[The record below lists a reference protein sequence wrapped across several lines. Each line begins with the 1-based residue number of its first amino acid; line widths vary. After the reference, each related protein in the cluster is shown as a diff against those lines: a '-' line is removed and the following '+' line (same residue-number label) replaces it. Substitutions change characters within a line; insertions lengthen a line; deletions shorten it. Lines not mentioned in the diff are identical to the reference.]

1 MGELGSIP
9 ISFKIY
15 RKDPSGKPIFLR
27 EASFEQDVIKVGKG
41 PAADL
46 RLDDETVGLMH
57 AFIQTTPEGDVFVSD
72 VVSQRGTIV
81 NGQKVNKSK
90 LKSGDEI
97 LLGDTL
103 LTINFAEAQAAE
115 PVAAAGPGA
124 SAEVPAFASTA
135 SLQGISTMDV
145 SALEDTTKK
154 QAVFVSSYFEGLP
167 VQTNVLTDHKE
178 GEKAGV
184 LPMAA
189 IAFGALL
196 VLGGMFMGYKSLAIV
211 KEEQRV
217 NEVIRDIAKDRG
229 LSDKF
234 VPKVKGDFGYELA
247 FILLSLFG
255 ASILYVGLGRVYLR
269 RRILANFTV
278 GEDPSSVF
286 TCTSKQLPSPKFP
299 LVRTDRSAGYH
310 LMFTE
315 TMEGSIIDPAGNKY
329 MLTELV
335 QQGRATS
342 ADMPGTY
349 DFQIPDNHSARIKY
363 GNYEWMV
370 RSVNQSK
377 LSLPFKFE
385 KGLFMLL
392 VFVSVGLSALLA
404 GYFVRLQNDP
414 IFSDDTEAQETTVK
428 AIVKPPDQVAE
439 KKKQLEEQKQKD
451 KEKDKQIY
459 KPEDKIKDSA
469 ATPRDARST
478 AQSPGQ
484 GGAGAGV
491 SRVSGP
497 QGIGVANVLASQIS
511 AMTASLTASN
521 TVFGQETEDL
531 SDLLGD
537 GDPDGE
543 AVDGGFGGRGGSG
556 GGGSGGGLGIGGGGG
571 SGWGGIGIGGGG
583 GLGGKLGP
591 IGGGGRRG
599 VSMREGA
606 AQVSGKLDPN
616 EVRAVI
622 RAHRNEVHH
631 CYQKGLLQNDKL
643 AGNVR
648 VVFLINPAGRAQ
660 ECRVE
665 ENLAIAEV
673 GNCICGRLT
682 TWRFP
687 QPEGG
692 LAKISYSWTLQPGG

>member
-27 EASFEQDVIKVGKG
+27 EASYEQDVIKVGKG

-57 AFIQTTPEGDVFVSD
+57 AFIQTTPEGDIFVSD

-81 NGQKVNKSK
+81 NGQKVNKCK
-90 LKSGDEI
+90 LNSGDEI

-103 LTINFAEAQAAE
+103 LTINFAEAQAAAD
-115 PVAAAGPGA
+115 PVAAGPAGGA
-124 SAEVPAFASTA
+124 ELPSFASTA
-135 SLQGISTMDV
+135 SMQGISTMDV
-145 SALEDTTKK
+145 TALEDTSKK
-154 QAVFVSSYFEGLP
+154 QAVFVTSYFENLP
-167 VQTNVLTDHKE
+167 VQTNVLTDIKE
-178 GEKAGV
+178 GEKTGV
-184 LPMAA
+184 LPLVA
-189 IAFGALL
+189 IVFGALL

-211 KEEQRV
+211 QEEQRV
-217 NEVIRDIAKDRG
+217 NDVIRDIAKDRG

-255 ASILYVGLGRVYLR
+255 ASILYAGLGRVYLR

-335 QQGRATS
+335 QQGRATN

-363 GNYEWMV
+363 NNYEWLI

-377 LSLPFKFE
+377 LVLPFKFQ
-385 KGLFMLL
+385 KGLFMFL
-392 VFVSVGLSALLA
+392 VLVSVGMSTLLA
-404 GYFVRLQNDP
+404 WYFVHLQNDP

-459 KPEDKIKDSA
+459 KPENQIKDQASA
-469 ATPRDARST
+469 PRDARST

-556 GGGSGGGLGIGGGGG
+556 GGGAGGGLGIGGGG
-571 SGWGGIGIGGGG
+571 
-583 GLGGKLGP
+583 
-591 IGGGGRRG
+591 
-599 VSMREGA
+599 
-606 AQVSGKLDPN
+606 
-616 EVRAVI
+616 
-622 RAHRNEVHH
+622 
-631 CYQKGLLQNDKL
+631 
-643 AGNVR
+643 
-648 VVFLINPAGRAQ
+648 
-660 ECRVE
+660 
-665 ENLAIAEV
+665 
-673 GNCICGRLT
+673 
-682 TWRFP
+682 
-687 QPEGG
+687 
-692 LAKISYSWTLQPGG
+692 